1 MEKRGFLAVEW
12 IVAIVLILVGLGI
25 LVFAATNFFTKTDID
40 KNTCHFSVIS
50 RGSTPSLAKGYVPL
64 RCKTEKI
71 CITGEL
77 FGGGC
82 DEFKGEKG
90 VTRIR
95 VSDSSVQGLEQVQK
109 VYAQSILECW
119 EMMGEGKV
127 GLFSLG
133 AAKNFGFGLVYPSC
147 VVCSRIA
154 IDKDSLTNVPFENMN
169 INEYMRSHL
178 APKTE
183 KTYFDYMLGEEY
195 AASYSVADNLLNL
208 PDFDVKKDKGGKDI
222 DLVKK
227 DQDTSVEL
235 VDPSII
241 STSREDDLKE
251 TAIMFMQISSP
262 SHGGVISNSVGAA
275 AGIGTAGYFS
285 FGPAFL
291 AAGSKTIKGLFSV
304 PGAVIAGILG
314 ISQQGSVTIS
324 RGVSVGYCGDVE
336 VSDDAR
342 SGCSAVRTVNYD
354 LTSISEYCQV
364 IEGLP

>member
-1 MEKRGFLAVEW
+1 MKKRGFTP
-12 IVAIVLILVGLGI
+12 VAEIVLIILVLVGFGI
-25 LVFAATNFFTKTDID
+25 LILAATNFFTKTDID

-71 CITGEL
+71 CITGEII
-77 FGGGC
+77 GGSC
-82 DEFKGEKG
+82 DEFEGEKG
-90 VTRIR
+90 ITKVR
-95 VSDSSVQGLEQVQK
+95 VSNSPVQGLDQVQK
-109 VYAQSILECW
+109 VYAQSMLECW
-119 EMMGEGKV
+119 EMMGQGKV
-127 GLFSLG
+127 SLFSQG
-133 AAKNFGFGLVYPSC
+133 AAENFGLGLVYPSC

-154 IDKDSLTNVPFENMN
+154 IDEDSLSNVPFDNMN
-169 INEYMRSHL
+169 INEYMKTHL
-178 APKTE
+178 YSKTE

-314 ISQQGSVTIS
+314 ISQQGAVTAS
-324 RGVSVGYCGDVE
+324 RGVSAGYCGDVE
-336 VSDDAR
+336 ISDDAR